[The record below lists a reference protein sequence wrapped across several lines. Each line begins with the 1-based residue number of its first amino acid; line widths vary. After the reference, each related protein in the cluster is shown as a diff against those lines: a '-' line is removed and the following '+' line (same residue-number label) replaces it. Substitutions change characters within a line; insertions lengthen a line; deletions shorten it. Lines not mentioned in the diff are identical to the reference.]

1 VNRNLTISAL
11 STLTGANATRQAT
24 GVEPITFP
32 PNTIRDFKPEMI
44 EGADLLY
51 VHLHGIDKQPY
62 WYGDGFQTA
71 ISADL
76 IMGCHL
82 AGAIAFVAN
91 CFGSDSRMVEA
102 LFEAGAQAVVA
113 GPGTN
118 YTVVRRVRGADL
130 LGKQFISALRLG
142 QGPAQA
148 LASAKSKIRWRALFS
163 PIERD
168 ALGFTLQGVL
178 T

>member
-1 VNRNLTISAL
+1 MKIAAL

-32 PNTIRDFKPEMI
+32 PHTLQDFKPEMI

-51 VHLHGIDKQPY
+51 VHLHGIDRQPY

-71 ISADL
+71 VSAEQ
-76 IMGCHL
+76 IKACHL
-82 AGAIAFVAN
+82 QNMIAFVAN
-91 CFGSDSRMVEA
+91 CFGSDSRMIQA
-102 LFEAGAQAVVA
+102 LFSAGVQTIVA

-118 YTVVRRVRGADL
+118 YTVVNRVRGADL
-130 LGKQFISALRLG
+130 LGRYFIDALRAGQSPLG
-142 QGPAQA
+142 A
-148 LASAKSKIRWRALFS
+148 LAIAKTRIRWRALLS

-168 ALGFTLQGVL
+168 ALGFTLQGVPL
-178 T
+178 